1 MTAPIIA
8 LVDDNRRWAQT
19 AAGVLREA
27 GFEVRL
33 AFDGEEALDL
43 LTTVV
48 PALLILDVRLPRIDG
63 LHILEQFRRQD
74 VQTPV
79 LVISGD
85 DQAAIQDRAMTA
97 GANGFL
103 RKPISMPLLLRA
115 IERLLCQTPR
125 GQGQLRATGQVD
137 GRTGMG
143 D

>member
-63 LHILEQFRRQD
+63 LHILEQFRRHD

-125 GQGQLRATGQVD
+125 GQG
-137 GRTGMG
+137 
-143 D
+143 